1 MEPIDIIILLSKKSL
16 LLSVIDVIDY
26 LDIFNEIKLLRQLV
40 VNELVAFFVLYVID
54 FFENNK
60 NRYVESYENRFAQ
73 NEDFPT

>member
-26 LDIFNEIKLLRQLV
+26 LEIFNEIKLLRQLV
-40 VNELVAFFVLYVID
+40 VNELVAFLVLYVID
-54 FFENNK
+54 FFENDK
-60 NRYVESYENRFAQ
+60 NRSVESYKNRFAQ